1 MITPN
6 TSEIGTSSLPMGTML
21 SLTRGMGY
29 RPVTLWQKKASGRLR
44 LGEKSIRATAE
55 ITRKRT
61 VAFLESMVE
70 AGALDLAATWLADF
84 EAAFCTVRQSWT
96 DAFKIATAAD
106 ANQDMAVAELV
117 AERTDECERLY
128 LLALE
133 KETAAKLV
141 EIMLLKRKRA
151 AR

>member
-1 MITPN
+1 M
-6 TSEIGTSSLPMGTML
+6 TSSTSAGREP
-21 SLTRGMGY
+21 SPEI
-29 RPVTLWQKKASGRLR
+29 RPQLYVRHPDNTYS
-44 LGEKSIRATAE
+44 
-55 ITRKRT
+55 
-61 VAFLESMVE
+61 
-70 AGALDLAATWLADF
+70 WLADF